1 MECMQVYLC
10 GIQYYT
16 LYFYTFKHLLLNP
29 FFFPVSCLK
38 IFSTIYSPQHC
49 FSHLSPA
56 RFNFLN
62 FSISQFTVF
71 LFFFFCFGSWNFF
84 IVVFLMLIVIFLLF
98 LHQDKDSRICLTVS
112 LSSALHL
119 LFHFP
124 LLYRHLLPHQ
134 PYTAVQATTI
144 ALVSGK
150 HVSSGYKCQ
159 I

>member
-29 FFFPVSCLK
+29 FFFPVSHLK

-49 FSHLSPA
+49 FSRLSRA

-62 FSISQFTVF
+62 LSIHSFP
-71 LFFFFCFGSWNFF
+71 FFFFGSRNFF
-84 IVVFLMLIVIFLLF
+84 IVVFLMLIVLFLLF
-98 LHQDKDSRICLTVS
+98 LDQDKDSRICLTVS

-124 LLYRHLLPHQ
+124 LLYHHLLPHQ
-134 PYTAVQATTI
+134 PDMAVQATTI

-159 I
+159 IEQR

>member
-71 LFFFFCFGSWNFF
+71 LFFFFVLVPEISLLLSFLCSLLFSFYSCIRTRIQGFVWLSLFLRLFTYCFIFLYF
-84 IVVFLMLIVIFLLF
+84 IVISCPTSLIRQF
-98 LHQDKDSRICLTVS
+98 K
-112 LSSALHL
+112 
-119 LFHFP
+119 
-124 LLYRHLLPHQ
+124 LLP
-134 PYTAVQATTI
+134 
-144 ALVSGK
+144 LR
-150 HVSSGYKCQ
+150 
-159 I
+159 

>member
-71 LFFFFCFGSWNFF
+71 LFFFFFVLVPEISLLLSFLCSLLFSFYSCIRTRIQGFVWLSLFLRLFTYCFIFLYF
-84 IVVFLMLIVIFLLF
+84 IVISCPTSLIRQF
-98 LHQDKDSRICLTVS
+98 K
-112 LSSALHL
+112 
-119 LFHFP
+119 
-124 LLYRHLLPHQ
+124 LLPLH
-134 PYTAVQATTI
+134 
-144 ALVSGK
+144 
-150 HVSSGYKCQ
+150 
-159 I
+159 

>member
-1 MECMQVYLC
+1 MYAGLFVWYS
-10 GIQYYT
+10 I
-16 LYFYTFKHLLLNP
+16 LYPIFLHFQTSFTKSI
-29 FFFPVSCLK
+29 FFFPVSHLK

-49 FSHLSPA
+49 FSRLSRA

-62 FSISQFTVF
+62 LSIHSFP
-71 LFFFFCFGSWNFF
+71 FFFFGSRNFF
-84 IVVFLMLIVIFLLF
+84 IVVFLMLIVLFLLF
-98 LHQDKDSRICLTVS
+98 LDQDKDSRICLTVS

-124 LLYRHLLPHQ
+124 LLYHHLLLHQ
-134 PYTAVQATTI
+134 PDMAVQATTI

>member
-71 LFFFFCFGSWNFF
+71 LFFFFVLVPEISLLLSFLCSLLFSFYSCIRTRIQGFVWLSLFLRLFTYCFIFLYF
-84 IVVFLMLIVIFLLF
+84 IVISCPTSLIRQF
-98 LHQDKDSRICLTVS
+98 K
-112 LSSALHL
+112 
-119 LFHFP
+119 
-124 LLYRHLLPHQ
+124 LLPLH
-134 PYTAVQATTI
+134 
-144 ALVSGK
+144 
-150 HVSSGYKCQ
+150 
-159 I
+159 

>member
-71 LFFFFCFGSWNFF
+71 LFFFFFVLVPEISLLLSFLCSLLFSFYSCIRTRIQGFVWLSLFLRLFTYCFIFLYF
-84 IVVFLMLIVIFLLF
+84 IVISCPTSLIRQF
-98 LHQDKDSRICLTVS
+98 K
-112 LSSALHL
+112 
-119 LFHFP
+119 
-124 LLYRHLLPHQ
+124 LLP
-134 PYTAVQATTI
+134 
-144 ALVSGK
+144 LR
-150 HVSSGYKCQ
+150 
-159 I
+159 